1 MRLSDLT
8 ASYGDMLVGNVFDV
22 MQIRDFLILRRILRA
37 GKIGTWNTSMWP
49 IRRDYQQATQRML
62 GMSMKKKRF
71 LSWYVGATFTRGKP
85 MGRWRRYG
93 RYPMVTVVL
102 IYSFE
107 VKC

>member
-62 GMSMKKKRF
+62 GMSMKKKKRF
-71 LSWYVGATFTRGKP
+71 LSWYVWGNFYPRKTDGK
-85 MGRWRRYG
+85 MAQVR
-93 RYPMVTVVL
+93 
-102 IYSFE
+102 
-107 VKC
+107 